1 MVHRGIYAYPWDL
14 LQPAAAAGGLG
25 NWLSG
30 LGLDTLVLAASYH
43 AGRFLRPSSCEAKDC
58 FPEDGTVYFRPDLAR
73 YGHLKPQVAAFAAE
87 RDPFLALE
95 GVRTEAWVVLLHN
108 ARLGQLHP
116 ECAARNA
123 FGETHPYSLC
133 PAHPESRFFAVT
145 LCRDLADRYPLAGL
159 NLETPGW
166 LTFPHGWHHEFR
178 MVEPNP
184 WLEALL
190 GLCFC
195 DSCLQGARLAGLNA
209 EGLRDRVKQAINA
222 YLQGPAVAPRDM
234 ALGWLACDLLQ
245 DGELSAFLSWRCHKV
260 TTLVAEIRAA
270 VRRDVGVRVIATC
283 QRPHATAFLE
293 GHDLKGLN
301 HACDGLDLPLYQP
314 DAAAVE
320 ADLWDVLRRL
330 GGGPA
335 PRVILRPGPP
345 DMASEAQLRDTLG
358 RIRAL
363 GIGDL
368 AFYHAGHLRPR
379 NLAWIPGAMREV
391 SWPSN

>member
-14 LQPAAAAGGLG
+14 LQPTAKAGGLED
-25 NWLSG
+25 WLTGMG
-30 LGLDTLVLAASYH
+30 LNTLVLAASYH
-43 AGRFLRPSSCEAKDC
+43 AGRFLRPSAMEAKDC
-58 FPEDGTVYFRPDLAR
+58 FTEDGTVYFNPEMGR
-73 YGHLKPQVAAFAAE
+73 YGRLKPQAASFVAE
-87 RDPFLALE
+87 RDPFLALD

-108 ARLGQLHP
+108 TRLGLLHP
-116 ECAARNA
+116 ECAARNV
-123 FGETHPYSLC
+123 FGETQPYSLC
-133 PAHPESRFFAVT
+133 PTHPESRFYAVT
-145 LCRDLADRYPLAGL
+145 LCKDLADRYPIAGL

-195 DSCLQGARLAGLNA
+195 ESCLQGARLAGLDG
-209 EGLRDRVKQAINA
+209 EGVRGRVKGAINA
-222 YLQGPAVAPRDM
+222 YLQSPSVVPRDM
-234 ALGWLACDLLQ
+234 ALHWLACDLLQ
-245 DGELSAFLSWRCHKV
+245 DRELSAFLTWRCNTV
-260 TTLVAEIRAA
+260 TTLVSEIRTA
-270 VRRDVGVRVIATC
+270 VRMDVGVRVIATC

-293 GHDLKGLN
+293 GHDLKGLH

-320 ADLWDVLRRL
+320 ADLWDVLRRVE
-330 GGGPA
+330 GGCA
-335 PRVILRPGPP
+335 PRAILRPGPP
-345 DMASEAQLRDTLG
+345 DMSSLAQLRDTLG

-363 GIGDL
+363 GIESV

-379 NLAWIPGAMREV
+379 NLAWVPEAMREV
-391 SWPSN
+391 SWSSN